1 MLRKT
6 GLFVAAL
13 TLLALIPNAHAAQGD
28 WRLSILGGV
37 AEPMGDFS
45 KKLLDGG
52 LGAKL
57 GFGVGAT
64 VDYMV
69 SNQFSLGLDGSYAKN
84 GLNDEEMALLRGI
97 SSALDFKYTQMGG
110 TLNIKYWL
118 PVGEGPTSVYM
129 VGGAGFTH
137 FKAEA
142 SVPQFSSSMSEDKFL
157 GYGGIG
163 VGYDISKSV
172 AIGLQ
177 SDFSFVTLT
186 DVTAPSFGVRAGFMF
201 DFPRGEK

>member
-6 GLFVAAL
+6 GLFVATL
-13 TLLALIPNAHAAQGD
+13 TLLVLTPNAQAAQGD

-37 AEPMGDFS
+37 AIPVGDFS

-64 VDYMV
+64 VDYLV
-69 SNQFSLGLDGSYAKN
+69 SDRVSLGLDGSYAKN
-84 GLNDEEMALLRGI
+84 GLNDDELALIRTI
-97 SSALDFKYTQMGG
+97 SSALDVHYTQMTG

-129 VGGAGFTH
+129 VGGAGLTH

-142 SVPQFSSSMSEDKFL
+142 SVPQVSSSVTEDKFL

-177 SDFSFVTLT
+177 SDLSFATLT
-186 DVTAPSFGVRAGFMF
+186 DLTAPSFGVRAGLMF
-201 DFPRGEK
+201 EFPRGEK